1 MTYSRDTIF
10 ILYAL
15 FILAFFIQCYLSY
28 LQNKALQMEV
38 MKMNRLHK
46 ESAYVTVG
54 KKRARLFRRG
64 YVVIL
69 AVDASDTIIQARMLS
84 GLTVFA
90 RMKEETEIIGQNIH
104 HWKQLETKQMT
115 YKDHAVAD
123 AIDKLLAI

>member
-1 MTYSRDTIF
+1 MSYSRETIF

-15 FILAFFIQCYLSY
+15 FIIAFFVQCYLSY

-38 MKMNRLHK
+38 MKMNQMHRDYC
-46 ESAYVTVG
+46 YVTVG
-54 KKRARLFRRG
+54 KKRARLFRKG

-69 AVDASDTIIQARMLS
+69 AVDSTQTIVQARILS

-90 RMKEETEIIGQNIH
+90 RMKQETEIVGQNIH
-104 HWKQLETKQMT
+104 HWKQLEKRQMT

-123 AIDKLLAI
+123 AIDKLLAV